1 MYKLFK
7 FASIVIPHL
16 PGWCIPVLADV
27 TGLLA
32 FLIAIRARKQATSNM
47 THVLG
52 KHVVETSAG
61 RRQLRRTVIQ
71 MFQNNVRNYLD
82 LFTIPYLSP
91 ETILSLVDVE
101 GIEHLE
107 QALALGKG
115 VILFSAHFGP
125 FNYLAQWISIKG
137 YDLIIPVEHLKDERT
152 LDLTLKLRNSQGVQF
167 LPLGGN
173 APMRKII
180 KALRNNQIVLIT
192 ADRAVEGDSV
202 EKPFFGEPACLPVGP
217 VSLSQHTGAALVG
230 ACGWHISRTRINGK
244 FVPLTLALAEDERN
258 NTDALMCALIK
269 GLENYIQA
277 YPGQWVMF
285 SPVWISDFAKTL

>member
-230 ACGWHISRTRINGK
+230 ACGWHISRSHINGK